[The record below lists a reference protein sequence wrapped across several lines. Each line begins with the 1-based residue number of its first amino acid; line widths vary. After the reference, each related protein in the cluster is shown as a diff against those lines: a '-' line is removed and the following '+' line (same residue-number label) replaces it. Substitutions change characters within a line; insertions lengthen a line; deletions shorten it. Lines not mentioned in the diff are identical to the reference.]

1 MTATHITSVIRRC
14 PLIAILVLAGGC
26 SGRKSQ
32 PEAAQLPV
40 EETPTPEA
48 VVVTPTGEI
57 NAELAGRGE
66 SLFQTI
72 GCIGCHTVGGG
83 RLTGPD
89 LQGVTERRSLDW
101 FVAIVID
108 PDSMLREDPAA
119 RELFA
124 EYMTPMMNVGVSA
137 DEAVSL
143 YEYLRRKVQ

>member
-1 MTATHITSVIRRC
+1 MTTTHITSVIRPC
-14 PLIAILVLAGGC
+14 ALIAILVLAGGC

-32 PEAAQLPV
+32 PEAAQLPA
-40 EETPTPEA
+40 EETPASEA

-57 NAELAGRGE
+57 NAEMVRRGE
-66 SLFQTI
+66 SLFQSK
-72 GCIGCHTVGGG
+72 GCIGCHTVGAG

-101 FVAIVID
+101 FVAMVIN

-124 EYMTPMMNVGVSA
+124 EYMIPMMNIGVRA
-137 DEAVSL
+137 DEAASL
-143 YEYLRRKVQ
+143 YEYLRRES

>member
-1 MTATHITSVIRRC
+1 MTTTHITSAIRPC
-14 PLIAILVLAGGC
+14 ALIATLVFASGC
-26 SGRKSQ
+26 SGGEPQ
-32 PEAAQLPV
+32 PEAAQLPA
-40 EETPTPEA
+40 EETPVSDA
-48 VVVTPTGEI
+48 VVATPTGEI
-57 NAELAGRGE
+57 NDEMARRGE

-89 LQGVTERRSLDW
+89 LHGVTERRSMDW

-124 EYMTPMMNVGVSA
+124 EYMTPMMDVGVSA
-137 DEAVSL
+137 DDAASL
-143 YEYLRRKVQ
+143 YEYLRRESQ

>member
-1 MTATHITSVIRRC
+1 MTATHITSVIR
-14 PLIAILVLAGGC
+14 PYTLMATLVLAGGC

-32 PEAAQLPV
+32 PEAAQLPA
-40 EETPTPEA
+40 EETPAPEA

-66 SLFQTI
+66 ALFQTI

-89 LQGVTERRSLDW
+89 LQGVTERRSLEW

-143 YEYLRRKVQ
+143 YEYLRRKAQ

>member
-1 MTATHITSVIRRC
+1 MTTTHIMSVIRPC
-14 PLIAILVLAGGC
+14 ALIAILVSAGGC

-32 PEAAQLPV
+32 PEAVQLPA
-40 EETPTPEA
+40 EETPASEA
-48 VVVTPTGEI
+48 IVVIPTGEI
-57 NAELAGRGE
+57 NAEIAGRGE
-66 SLFQTI
+66 LLFQSK

-101 FVAIVID
+101 FVAMVID

-124 EYMTPMMNVGVSA
+124 EYMTPMMNIGVIA
-137 DEAVSL
+137 DEAAAL
-143 YEYLRRKVQ
+143 YEYLRRESQ

>member
-1 MTATHITSVIRRC
+1 MTTTHITSVIRPC
-14 PLIAILVLAGGC
+14 ALIAILVLAGGC
-26 SGRKSQ
+26 SGRGSQ
-32 PEAAQLPV
+32 PEAAQLPA
-40 EETPTPEA
+40 EETPAPEA

-57 NAELAGRGE
+57 NAEIARRGE
-66 SLFQTI
+66 SLFQSK

-101 FVAIVID
+101 FVAMVID

-124 EYMTPMMNVGVSA
+124 EYMTPMMNIGVSA
-137 DEAVSL
+137 DEAASL
-143 YEYLRRKVQ
+143 YEYLRRESL